1 MLEIAVCD
9 DDIADLECAVNMLH
23 KIFTS
28 QKIAYHIEK
37 FMSANQMLENI
48 SRIDIGILDISMEEL
63 NGIKLGRKLK
73 EKFPD
78 VKLVYITSYEEYCM
92 QVMSVCESLGVILL
106 QCILQAADIKNVNET
121 MLYCLEVTFSKV
133 ILIFLY
139 YTFINRFVKKSDV
152 PYSKTRYI
160 MYGIILLYSLINMSV
175 IVENFK
181 NGEENYLCAVNMG
194 CIVLADLYL
203 LYFVKMADEKNYYEK
218 QLIALEQQAKV
229 QYEYY
234 LTQAK
239 KYDQTIQILHDVNKH
254 IKAIEGLYGAEQ
266 EKTAGEYAT
275 KIRELLKPLIPVQYT
290 ENPILNILLTDKES
304 VMREKGISVT
314 IKVDNVNLNF
324 IEPIDITTIFGNL
337 LDNAIEATEK
347 LKGEKYICIKI
358 GSYHKM
364 IVVSIENNCNEVKWR
379 NGFPVSNKGKNGG
392 IGLLNVQSS
401 IKKYDGDLTLKNDGN
416 KFAAEL
422 FLNS

>member
-1 MLEIAVCD
+1 MNTILLVLCNALSCFIISTILFQFMNGKYKKSSRNRYVYIVIETTTVIFTFC
-9 DDIADLECAVNMLH
+9 INMLNH
-23 KIFTS
+23 SILNLVVWGVLTGI
-28 QKIAYHIEK
+28 IAYVLYYEDIDKPLRRIIECE
-37 FMSANQMLENI
+37 A
-48 SRIDIGILDISMEEL
+48 
-63 NGIKLGRKLK
+63 
-73 EKFPD
+73 
-78 VKLVYITSYEEYCM
+78 LVFC
-92 QVMSVCESLGVILL
+92 MSVCESLGVILL

-152 PYSKTRYI
+152 PYSNTRYI

-175 IVENFK
+175 IVENFI
-181 NGEENYLCAVNMG
+181 NGEENYL
-194 CIVLADLYL
+194 
-203 LYFVKMADEKNYYEK
+203 

-314 IKVDNVNLNF
+314 IKIDNVNLNF

>member
-1 MLEIAVCD
+1 MYCSGRFIPF
-9 DDIADLECAVNMLH
+9 
-23 KIFTS
+23 IF
-28 QKIAYHIEK
+28 
-37 FMSANQMLENI
+37 
-48 SRIDIGILDISMEEL
+48 
-63 NGIKLGRKLK
+63 
-73 EKFPD
+73 
-78 VKLVYITSYEEYCM
+78 C
-92 QVMSVCESLGVILL
+92 
-106 QCILQAADIKNVNET
+106 
-121 MLYCLEVTFSKV
+121 
-133 ILIFLY
+133 
-139 YTFINRFVKKSDV
+139 
-152 PYSKTRYI
+152 
-160 MYGIILLYSLINMSV
+160 
-175 IVENFK
+175 K
-181 NGEENYLCAVNMG
+181 NGRWKELLRKAVDRIRAAG
-194 CIVLADLYL
+194 KGTIRILFDPG
-203 LYFVKMADEKNYYEK
+203 
-218 QLIALEQQAKV
+218 
-229 QYEYY
+229 
-234 LTQAK
+234 K

>member
-1 MLEIAVCD
+1 
-9 DDIADLECAVNMLH
+9 
-23 KIFTS
+23 
-28 QKIAYHIEK
+28 
-37 FMSANQMLENI
+37 
-48 SRIDIGILDISMEEL
+48 
-63 NGIKLGRKLK
+63 
-73 EKFPD
+73 
-78 VKLVYITSYEEYCM
+78 
-92 QVMSVCESLGVILL
+92 
-106 QCILQAADIKNVNET
+106 
-121 MLYCLEVTFSKV
+121 
-133 ILIFLY
+133 
-139 YTFINRFVKKSDV
+139 
-152 PYSKTRYI
+152 

-275 KIRELLKPLIPVQYT
+275 KIRELLKLLIPVQYT

-314 IKVDNVNLNF
+314 IKIDNVNLNF

-337 LDNAIEATEK
+337 LDNAIEAAEK
-347 LKGEKYICIKI
+347 LEGGKYISIKI

-364 IVVSIENNCNEVKWR
+364 IAASIENNCGEVKWK
-379 NGFPVSNKGKNGG
+379 NGFPVSAKGKGGG

-401 IKKYDGDLTLKNDGN
+401 VKKYDGNLILKSDGN
-416 KFAAEL
+416 KFIAEL